1 VHSWPRFAIRFEKA
15 IARCSSVAYSP
26 LHNPKKNEIVDGPLH
41 GGYDRAVPPP
51 LGRRLPPGEC
61 PEATVRLTAR
71 PLGAAARRTKPI
83 SSASQRPSL
92 QGDREMAITLST
104 TGNGFVPTSD
114 VGNKKG
120 LHWKKDSQS
129 SATLNGSGLVNS
141 LSVTVLYPQQS
152 QNPRIKW

>member
-1 VHSWPRFAIRFEKA
+1 
-15 IARCSSVAYSP
+15 
-26 LHNPKKNEIVDGPLH
+26 
-41 GGYDRAVPPP
+41 
-51 LGRRLPPGEC
+51 
-61 PEATVRLTAR
+61 
-71 PLGAAARRTKPI
+71 
-83 SSASQRPSL
+83 
-92 QGDREMAITLST
+92 MAITLST

-152 QNPRIKW
+152 QNPRIKWIGTTFNSNTDNTQCSVDLIEQLQNDGPGTLTGDDNTTVSVTASDTTTTSNTITPTVPTGS